1 MSTSPN
7 RWCEEPGRVAD
18 LGLLETRGGRATRG
32 AGCLFFFVVG
42 FFCVCV
48 CISECCEHQESSVL
62 LPRQKGGV
70 TSSQLALQ
78 VLSGSVGCDQSVTV
92 TESVRKWMDKWYSKG
107 LLLFITVIILW

>member
-1 MSTSPN
+1 MGGQ
-7 RWCEEPGRVAD
+7 REAPGVCFFLL
-18 LGLLETRGGRATRG
+18 LG
-32 AGCLFFFVVG
+32 FFV
-42 FFCVCV
+42 CVCV